1 MKVLKAVF
9 IMTIILMIFGCG
21 EQYATKKVSFV
32 DNLIE
37 VSIPDSELV
46 VYEKEKIINLK
57 QDDAV
62 EVLVNGFTYDE
73 LKNFEAESYSKDA
86 MKIFYNSDENKYE
99 QLLEYLC
106 KFDFTSNE
114 FAIYS
119 DYGGYGS
126 TTKFA
131 CVNSSHKKIMKNSE
145 IIGEE
150 FFYIPEKGFPFS
162 TSYQFII
169 VTKEK
174 LIDISITIIN
184 VGEDSIELLKD
195 FFELKDGTYYWKSE
209 EAKKSFYELLESKEY
224 KKLPKNL
231 QLLRETKDL
240 FLKTL
245 KINE

>member
-9 IMTIILMIFGCG
+9 IMTIVLMIFGCG

-57 QDDAV
+57 QYDVV

-99 QLLEYLC
+99 QLLDYLR

-131 CVNSSHKKIMKNSE
+131 CVNSSHKKIMRNSE

-150 FFYIPEKGFPFS
+150 IFYISGKEFPFS

-174 LIDISITIIN
+174 LLKVRLSIN
-184 VGEDSIELLKD
+184 LVGEDINPYTDFIIE
-195 FFELKDGTYYWKSE
+195 KDGTYYWKSE

>member
-57 QDDAV
+57 QDDVVKVAI
-62 EVLVNGFTYDE
+62 NGFTYDE
-73 LKNFEAESYSKDA
+73 LKNFEAESYSSEIMA
-86 MKIFYNSDENKYE
+86 ILYNRNDSQCEYILKYINSVDFKNTKCVLFSE
-99 QLLEYLC
+99 RFIDNRFLDLYL
-106 KFDFTSNE
+106 SP
-114 FAIYS
+114 IYYQ
-119 DYGGYGS
+119 D
-126 TTKFA
+126 K
-131 CVNSSHKKIMKNSE
+131 
-145 IIGEE
+145 IIGEQL
-150 FFYIPEKGFPFS
+150 FHLTNDKIPFS
-162 TSYQFII
+162 IGYDFIF

-174 LIDISITIIN
+174 LIETSIAIIN
-184 VGEDSIELLKD
+184 VGEDNVELLKD
-195 FFELKDGTYYWKSE
+195 FSELKDGTYYWKSE